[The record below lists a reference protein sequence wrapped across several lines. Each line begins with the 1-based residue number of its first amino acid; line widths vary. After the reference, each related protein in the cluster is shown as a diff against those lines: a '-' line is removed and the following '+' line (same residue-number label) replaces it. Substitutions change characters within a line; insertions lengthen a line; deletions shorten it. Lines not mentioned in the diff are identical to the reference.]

1 MVKYRG
7 RIKYLLILIK
17 HYFNHYFMES
27 IQRKLISTLLII
39 ILVPLITFLMIS
51 TNIARGTVESS
62 EISSNISRVDLS
74 GDYIEY
80 QLQEY
85 DELLFSSMVDDML
98 VPYLTEPIQPS
109 NVYTI
114 QSFIQDKLLNL
125 YNSRSSIQ
133 AASLISFENKMSYRL
148 QDNDFFV
155 NPYLYAP
162 DNPGRKDVLF
172 NMNDSADSFTL
183 ERNIFR
189 FEDQKLIGRI
199 KVDIHFSL
207 FDPIM
212 KNLQSNKGEHVL
224 LISTTGQI
232 LYNPSYTSIGNLA
245 KKTSKNLMNGEI
257 QAETTYHQEDDVYVF
272 QKKLN
277 KNIILI
283 KLVPNEVMNIGATH
297 IRQSG
302 TMIIFISILL
312 TILLSIFVAGE
323 VTKPIIQL
331 SKTMENVEENNFK
344 VKINTYR
351 LDEIGI
357 LNRKFQEMLARI
369 RELIEKDFKREMEK
383 KDAQFLALQAQI
395 NPHFLYNTL
404 QVIGGM
410 AIKKDA
416 KEIDD
421 VSQRLSRMFRY
432 ITKSQNSIVQIHEE
446 VNHLN
451 NYLYIQQIRFHDKV
465 NIQLFVDE
473 DAKNGFIPLLTIQ
486 PLIENCF
493 IHGFDSKLD
502 DWVIK
507 VDIQKVFDEVE
518 IVIEDN
524 GLGISPENL
533 LAIQRNLSSGK
544 YVQKGRIGLQNVNAR
559 IKLFFGDEYGIDI
572 QSEQSKFTRIIL
584 RLPYQTTKGA

>member
-1 MVKYRG
+1 
-7 RIKYLLILIK
+7 
-17 HYFNHYFMES
+17 
-27 IQRKLISTLLII
+27 
-39 ILVPLITFLMIS
+39 
-51 TNIARGTVESS
+51 
-62 EISSNISRVDLS
+62 
-74 GDYIEY
+74 
-80 QLQEY
+80 
-85 DELLFSSMVDDML
+85 ML

-212 KNLQSNKGEHVL
+212 KNLQSNRGEHVL

-283 KLVPNEVMNIGATH
+283 KLVP
-297 IRQSG
+297 
-302 TMIIFISILL
+302 
-312 TILLSIFVAGE
+312 
-323 VTKPIIQL
+323 
-331 SKTMENVEENNFK
+331 
-344 VKINTYR
+344 
-351 LDEIGI
+351 
-357 LNRKFQEMLARI
+357 
-369 RELIEKDFKREMEK
+369 
-383 KDAQFLALQAQI
+383 AQ
-395 NPHFLYNTL
+395 
-404 QVIGGM
+404 
-410 AIKKDA
+410 
-416 KEIDD
+416 
-421 VSQRLSRMFRY
+421 
-432 ITKSQNSIVQIHEE
+432 
-446 VNHLN
+446 
-451 NYLYIQQIRFHDKV
+451 
-465 NIQLFVDE
+465 
-473 DAKNGFIPLLTIQ
+473 
-486 PLIENCF
+486 
-493 IHGFDSKLD
+493 
-502 DWVIK
+502 
-507 VDIQKVFDEVE
+507 
-518 IVIEDN
+518 
-524 GLGISPENL
+524 
-533 LAIQRNLSSGK
+533 
-544 YVQKGRIGLQNVNAR
+544 
-559 IKLFFGDEYGIDI
+559 
-572 QSEQSKFTRIIL
+572 
-584 RLPYQTTKGA
+584 